1 MYEAGGRIVHGKLS
15 RQESEVSQCLR
26 RCRIEQPVTSTAAD
40 YRLPAPQFLGRQPML
55 EINGL
60 TGSHRS
66 GQKNYFGTPK
76 LLRHSQHSSQLPFIV
91 GCDAASISNIFARG
105 ETATVTPKIFNDF
118 ATESKVV

>member
-26 RCRIEQPVTSTAAD
+26 RCRMEQPVTSTAAD

-66 GQKNYFGTPK
+66 AGPPAEAG
-76 LLRHSQHSSQLPFIV
+76 LRWIEQSVTFCGSRVILRKHTAAVKALSSLVRIPRDQHGS
-91 GCDAASISNIFARG
+91 
-105 ETATVTPKIFNDF
+105 
-118 ATESKVV
+118 

>member
-26 RCRIEQPVTSTAAD
+26 RCRMEQPVTSTAAD

-60 TGSHRS
+60 TGRVTDEKTEEPVARPAEDRIKRGRGGGHEQST
-66 GQKNYFGTPK
+66 GTYD
-76 LLRHSQHSSQLPFIV
+76 SAQ
-91 GCDAASISNIFARG
+91 
-105 ETATVTPKIFNDF
+105 
-118 ATESKVV
+118 

>member
-26 RCRIEQPVTSTAAD
+26 RCRMEQPVTSTAAD

-66 GQKNYFGTPK
+66 AGPPAEAGLNSLSVTSCGSRVILRKNTAAVK
-76 LLRHSQHSSQLPFIV
+76 VLSSLVRMP
-91 GCDAASISNIFARG
+91 
-105 ETATVTPKIFNDF
+105 
-118 ATESKVV
+118 